1 MQVDSHTQ
9 FSKDWD
15 VIFEEQFNKISL
27 HAKDD
32 DYFAKPII
40 TSYPRSFKVLEFDK
54 RLYELKTGDKHTQI
68 ITYRKD
74 SLFLKGSFSRQ
85 IGIPTKCA
93 HITHAMLM
101 AAGCIFTKGSFVK
114 EIQASNPIFT
124 TSIDDINQRGTF
136 RIEDYLSSL
145 PVVNPGNSAFH
156 SNFSTGTSSVSIRG
170 LGGDRS
176 LVLIDG
182 KRLPSRSPLDGN
194 AAQDLNQ
201 VPFALIKKVEILT
214 GGKSTIY
221 GSDATGGVINFIL
234 DKKYSGTKISIHQ
247 GAYQHNNNSYLRNIN
262 NDAKSSVFDGINSNY
277 SIIFGR

>member
-1 MQVDSHTQ
+1 MSLIRNSFIVLIIFLNSLTIYTQVSQ
-9 FSKDWD
+9 
-15 VIFEEQFNKISL
+15 EE
-27 HAKDD
+27 
-32 DYFAKPII
+32 II
-40 TSYPRSFKVLEFDK
+40 VT
-54 RLYELKTGDKHTQI
+54 
-68 ITYRKD
+68 
-74 SLFLKGSFSRQ
+74 GSF
-85 IGIPTKCA
+85 I
-93 HITHAMLM
+93 
-101 AAGCIFTKGSFVK
+101 K

-124 TSIDDINQRGTF
+124 SSLDDINKRGTF

-145 PVVNPGNSAFH
+145 PIVNPGNSALH

-182 KRLPSRSPLDGN
+182 KRLPSGSPLDGN
-194 AAQDLNQ
+194 ATQDLNQ

-262 NDAKSSVFDGINSNY
+262 DNAKSFVFDGINSNY
-277 SIIFGR
+277 SIIFGSDLSDNSHLLGFIDYRNVESIRWDDRDIGVCAFRGNASCRLSSATFKARVQNG